1 MMKAAPLFS
10 LIFPRRR
17 EKTMTT
23 SEGRLSSFLPV
34 SVQARML
41 IGFLLLWFFGNL
53 SGTASSAYADNSSAR
68 WSTEFVHTAASV
80 EKDKATTQRHASARE
95 KKLFCQPL
103 LTPTDTARGDSS
115 EVGAH
120 PRIVLP
126 QQPSSPVA
134 ARTQA
139 LRNSPTAYNVSPI
152 SWDVYQYIGRETTF
166 ITDRKAITDI
176 LGNLCEQ
183 MSVSIQEATRLETAL
198 GLKEGS
204 LQNGFKIREIS
215 LTGMPPERIRVPEH
229 GNKHFLGKGKGL
241 PGGGPELELQPRV
254 STKDN
259 AEVRT
264 IATVSILK
272 LF

>member
-10 LIFPRRR
+10 LIFPRCR
-17 EKTMTT
+17 EKAMTT

-41 IGFLLLWFFGNL
+41 VGFLLLWLFGNL
-53 SGTASSAYADNSSAR
+53 SGTASSAYAENSSAR
-68 WSTEFVHTAASV
+68 WNTEFVHTAASS
-80 EKDKATTQRHASARE
+80 EKDKATTQRHALARE
-95 KKLFCQPL
+95 KELFCHLPL
-103 LTPTDTARGDSS
+103 APTDTARGDSS
-115 EVGAH
+115 AVGAH

-126 QQPSSPVA
+126 QQPSSSVA

-152 SWDVYQYIGRETTF
+152 SWDVYPYIGRETTF
-166 ITDRKAITDI
+166 ITDRKAITDV
-176 LGNLCEQ
+176 LGDFCEQ
-183 MSVSIQEATRLETAL
+183 MSVSTQEATRLETAL

-215 LTGMPPERIRVPEH
+215 LTGMPPERIRVPER

-264 IATVSILK
+264 IALVHVE
-272 LF
+272 

>member
-23 SEGRLSSFLPV
+23 SEGRLSSFLPTI
-34 SVQARML
+34 VQARML
-41 IGFLLLWFFGNL
+41 VGLLFLWFFGNL

-68 WSTEFVHTAASV
+68 WSTEFVHTAASS
-80 EKDKATTQRHASARE
+80 EKGKATTQRHASARE
-95 KKLFCQPL
+95 KELFRHLPL
-103 LTPTDTARGDSS
+103 APTDTARGDSS
-115 EVGAH
+115 AMGAH
-120 PRIVLP
+120 PRIVLS

-134 ARTQA
+134 ARTLA

-166 ITDRKAITDI
+166 ITDREAITDI

-183 MSVSIQEATRLETAL
+183 MSVSTQEATRLETAL

-241 PGGGPELELQPRV
+241 PGGGPELELQPRI

-264 IATVSILK
+264 IALVHVE
-272 LF
+272 

>member
-41 IGFLLLWFFGNL
+41 VGLLLLWLFGNL

-95 KKLFCQPL
+95 KELFCQPL

-120 PRIVLP
+120 PRIILP

-139 LRNSPTAYNVSPI
+139 LWNSPTAYNVSPI

-166 ITDRKAITDI
+166 ITDREAITDI

-215 LTGMPPERIRVPEH
+215 LTGMPPERIRVPER
-229 GNKHFLGKGKGL
+229 GNKHFLGKGKDL
-241 PGGGPELELQPRV
+241 PGGGPELELQPRI

-264 IATVSILK
+264 IALVHVE
-272 LF
+272 

>member
-1 MMKAAPLFS
+1 
-10 LIFPRRR
+10 
-17 EKTMTT
+17 MTT
-23 SEGRLSSFLPV
+23 SEGRLSSFLPTI
-34 SVQARML
+34 VQARML
-41 IGFLLLWFFGNL
+41 VGLLLLWLFGNL
-53 SGTASSAYADNSSAR
+53 SGTARATYADNSSAR
-68 WSTEFVHTAASV
+68 WSTEIVHSV
-80 EKDKATTQRHASARE
+80 TSSKKDKAAITRRTSARE
-95 KKLFCQPL
+95 EGQFRHLPL
-103 LTPTDTARGDSS
+103 APTDTTRCDSS

-120 PRIVLP
+120 STLTVK
-126 QQPSSPVA
+126 QQPNSQTA
-134 ARTQA
+134 ERTLA
-139 LRNSPTAYNVSPI
+139 LRNGTTAYNVSPI

-166 ITDRKAITDI
+166 ITDREAITDI

-198 GLKEGS
+198 GLKKGS
-204 LQNGFKIREIS
+204 LQKGFKIREIN
-215 LTGMPPERIRVPEH
+215 LTGMPSERIRVPER

-241 PGGGPELELQPRV
+241 PGGGPELELQPRI

>member
-1 MMKAAPLFS
+1 MKAAPLLS

-23 SEGRLSSFLPV
+23 SEGRLSSFLSV

-41 IGFLLLWFFGNL
+41 IGFLLLWLFGNL
-53 SGTASSAYADNSSAR
+53 SGTASSAYAENSSAR
-68 WSTEFVHTAASV
+68 WSTEFVHTAASS
-80 EKDKATTQRHASARE
+80 EKDKATTQRHALARE
-95 KKLFCQPL
+95 KELFCQPL
-103 LTPTDTARGDSS
+103 LTPTDTVRGDSS

-126 QQPSSPVA
+126 QQPCSPVA

-166 ITDRKAITDI
+166 ITDREAITDI

-183 MSVSIQEATRLETAL
+183 MSVSTQEATRLETAL

-215 LTGMPPERIRVPEH
+215 LTGMPPERIRVPER

-241 PGGGPELELQPRV
+241 PGGGPELELQPRI

-264 IATVSILK
+264 IALVHVE
-272 LF
+272 

>member
-10 LIFPRRR
+10 LIFPRHRKK
-17 EKTMTT
+17 ETKA
-23 SEGRLSSFLPV
+23 SEGRLSSFLAAI
-34 SVQARML
+34 VQAKVL
-41 IGFLLLWFFGNL
+41 VSLLLLLLFANPSDTARATYADSSSVHW
-53 SGTASSAYADNSSAR
+53 GTAPVHSAAPR
-68 WSTEFVHTAASV
+68 
-80 EKDKATTQRHASARE
+80 EKDKEFPAFSASTRGRN
-95 KKLFCQPL
+95 LSCVLPL
-103 LTPTDTARGDSS
+103 APTDTARRDSS
-115 EVGAH
+115 EVGA
-120 PRIVLP
+120 PSSIVAP
-126 QQPSSPVA
+126 QQPSSSVA

-166 ITDRKAITDI
+166 ITDREAITDI

-215 LTGMPPERIRVPEH
+215 LTGMPPERIRVPER

-241 PGGGPELELQPRV
+241 PGGGPELELQPRI

-264 IATVSILK
+264 IALVHVE
-272 LF
+272 

>member
-10 LIFPRRR
+10 LIFPRCR
-17 EKTMTT
+17 EKAMTT

-80 EKDKATTQRHASARE
+80 EKDEATTQRHALARE
-95 KKLFCQPL
+95 KELFRQPL
-103 LTPTDTARGDSS
+103 LAPTDTARGDSS

-120 PRIVLP
+120 PRIILP

-152 SWDVYQYIGRETTF
+152 SWDVYPYIGRETTF
-166 ITDRKAITDI
+166 ITDRKAITDV
-176 LGNLCEQ
+176 LGDFCEQ

-215 LTGMPPERIRVPEH
+215 LTGMPPERIRVPER

-241 PGGGPELELQPRV
+241 PGGGPELELQPRI

-264 IATVSILK
+264 IALVHVE
-272 LF
+272 

>member
-1 MMKAAPLFS
+1 MKAAPLFS

-23 SEGRLSSFLPV
+23 SEGRLLSFLPTI
-34 SVQARML
+34 VQARML
-41 IGFLLLWFFGNL
+41 VGFLLLWLFGNL
-53 SGTASSAYADNSSAR
+53 SGTARSAYADSSSAR
-68 WSTEFVHTAASV
+68 WSTEFVHTAASS
-80 EKDKATTQRHASARE
+80 EKDKAITQRHALARE
-95 KKLFCQPL
+95 KELFCHLPL
-103 LTPTDTARGDSS
+103 APTDTARGDSS
-115 EVGAH
+115 AVGAH

-126 QQPSSPVA
+126 QQPSSSVA
-134 ARTQA
+134 VRTQA

-152 SWDVYQYIGRETTF
+152 SWDVYPYIGRETTF
-166 ITDRKAITDI
+166 ITDRKAITDV
-176 LGNLCEQ
+176 LGDFCEQ
-183 MSVSIQEATRLETAL
+183 MSVSTQEATRLETAL

-264 IATVSILK
+264 IALVHVE
-272 LF
+272 

>member
-1 MMKAAPLFS
+1 
-10 LIFPRRR
+10 
-17 EKTMTT
+17 
-23 SEGRLSSFLPV
+23 
-34 SVQARML
+34 ML
-41 IGFLLLWFFGNL
+41 VGLLLLWLFGNL
-53 SGTASSAYADNSSAR
+53 SGTARSAYADSSSAH
-68 WSTEFVHTAASV
+68 WGTASV
-80 EKDKATTQRHASARE
+80 HSAAPREKDKEFPAFSASTSGRN
-95 KKLFCQPL
+95 LSCFLPL
-103 LTPTDTARGDSS
+103 APTDTARHDSS

-134 ARTQA
+134 ARTLA

-166 ITDRKAITDI
+166 ITDREAITDI

-241 PGGGPELELQPRV
+241 PGGGPELELQPRI

>member
-1 MMKAAPLFS
+1 MKAAPLFS

-41 IGFLLLWFFGNL
+41 VGFLLLWLFGNL
-53 SGTASSAYADNSSAR
+53 SGTASSAYADSSSAR
-68 WSTEFVHTAASV
+68 WSTEFVHTAASS
-80 EKDKATTQRHASARE
+80 EKDKATTQRHVSARE
-95 KKLFCQPL
+95 KELFCQPL
-103 LTPTDTARGDSS
+103 LAPTDTARGDSS
-115 EVGAH
+115 AVGAH

-126 QQPSSPVA
+126 QQPSSSVA

-152 SWDVYQYIGRETTF
+152 SWDVYPYIGRETTF
-166 ITDRKAITDI
+166 ITDRKAITDV
-176 LGNLCEQ
+176 LGDFCEQ

-215 LTGMPPERIRVPEH
+215 LTGMPPERIRVPER

-241 PGGGPELELQPRV
+241 PGGGPELELQPRI

-264 IATVSILK
+264 IALVHVE
-272 LF
+272 

>member
-1 MMKAAPLFS
+1 MMKAAPLFP
-10 LIFPRRR
+10 LIFSRRR

-23 SEGRLSSFLPV
+23 SEGRLSSFLPTI
-34 SVQARML
+34 VQARML
-41 IGFLLLWFFGNL
+41 VGLLLLWLFGNL

-68 WSTEFVHTAASV
+68 WNTEFVHTAASS
-80 EKDKATTQRHASARE
+80 EKDKATTQRHVSARE
-95 KKLFCQPL
+95 KELFRHPPL
-103 LTPTDTARGDSS
+103 APTDTVRGDSS

-120 PRIVLP
+120 PRIILP

-166 ITDRKAITDI
+166 ITDREAITDI

-241 PGGGPELELQPRV
+241 PGGGPELELQPRI

-264 IATVSILK
+264 IALVHVE
-272 LF
+272 

>member
-1 MMKAAPLFS
+1 MKAAPLFS
-10 LIFPRRR
+10 LIFPRCR
-17 EKTMTT
+17 EKAMTT

-80 EKDKATTQRHASARE
+80 EKDEATTQRHALARE
-95 KKLFCQPL
+95 KELFRQPL
-103 LTPTDTARGDSS
+103 LAPTDTARGDSS

-120 PRIVLP
+120 PRIILP

-152 SWDVYQYIGRETTF
+152 SWDVYPYIGRETTF
-166 ITDRKAITDI
+166 ITDRKAITDV
-176 LGNLCEQ
+176 LGDFCEQ

-215 LTGMPPERIRVPEH
+215 LTGMPPERIRVPER

-241 PGGGPELELQPRV
+241 PGGGPELELQPRI

-264 IATVSILK
+264 IALVHVE
-272 LF
+272 

>member
-1 MMKAAPLFS
+1 MMMKAAPLFS

-23 SEGRLSSFLPV
+23 SEGRLSSFLPTNI
-34 SVQARML
+34 QARML
-41 IGFLLLWFFGNL
+41 VGFLLLWFFGNL
-53 SGTASSAYADNSSAR
+53 SGTARSAYADNSSAR
-68 WSTEFVHTAASV
+68 WSTEFVHTAASS
-80 EKDKATTQRHASARE
+80 EKDKATTQRHALARE
-95 KKLFCQPL
+95 KELFCHLPL
-103 LTPTDTARGDSS
+103 APTDTARGDSS
-115 EVGAH
+115 AVGAH

-126 QQPSSPVA
+126 QQPSSSVA

-152 SWDVYQYIGRETTF
+152 SWDVYPYIGRETTF
-166 ITDRKAITDI
+166 ITDRKAITDV
-176 LGNLCEQ
+176 LGDFCEQ

-215 LTGMPPERIRVPEH
+215 LTGMPPERIRVPER

-264 IATVSILK
+264 IALVHVE
-272 LF
+272 

>member
-1 MMKAAPLFS
+1 MMKTAPLFS

-17 EKTMTT
+17 EKETKA
-23 SEGRLSSFLPV
+23 SEGRLSSFLAAI
-34 SVQARML
+34 VQAKVL
-41 IGFLLLWFFGNL
+41 VSLLLLLLFANP
-53 SGTASSAYADNSSAR
+53 SGTARATYADSNSAH
-68 WSTEFVHTAASV
+68 WGTASV
-80 EKDKATTQRHASARE
+80 HSAAPREKDKEFPAFSASTSGRN
-95 KKLFCQPL
+95 LSCFLPL
-103 LTPTDTARGDSS
+103 APTDTARHDSS
-115 EVGAH
+115 EVGA
-120 PRIVLP
+120 RSSIVVP
-126 QQPSSPVA
+126 QQHTSPVA

-152 SWDVYQYIGRETTF
+152 SWDVYPYIGRETTF
-166 ITDRKAITDI
+166 ITDREAITDI

-241 PGGGPELELQPRV
+241 PGGGPELELQPRI

>member
-10 LIFPRRR
+10 LIFPRCR
-17 EKTMTT
+17 EKAMTT

-80 EKDKATTQRHASARE
+80 EKDEATTQRHALARE
-95 KKLFCQPL
+95 KELFRQPL
-103 LTPTDTARGDSS
+103 LAPTDTARGDSS

-120 PRIVLP
+120 PRIILP

-152 SWDVYQYIGRETTF
+152 SWDVYPYIGRETTF
-166 ITDRKAITDI
+166 ITDRKAITDV
-176 LGNLCEQ
+176 LGDFCEQ

-215 LTGMPPERIRVPEH
+215 LTGMPPERIRVPER

-241 PGGGPELELQPRV
+241 PGGGPELEL
-254 STKDN
+254 
-259 AEVRT
+259 
-264 IATVSILK
+264 
-272 LF
+272 